1 MSMEKNSISHWI
13 CWTKIKAINILKG
26 DKALK
31 EYNTQ
36 NGVILI
42 VTKKNMRDKP
52 KKKVKGYTTKER
64 KYPMVIIDG
73 EKSNQEKLT
82 KLSPDDIESL
92 EVVKDEQALKKYNAP
107 NGVII
112 VTTKNEK
119 E

>member
-1 MSMEKNSISHWI
+1 
-13 CWTKIKAINILKG
+13 
-26 DKALK
+26 
-31 EYNTQ
+31 
-36 NGVILI
+36 
-42 VTKKNMRDKP
+42 MRDKP

-107 NGVII
+107 NGIII